1 MGDFATDKQKLVIAA
16 KYLTD
21 LSVYNSYNQIK
32 ILPWLSSIF
41 KGYPIDAKEED
52 LLHITGKKVG
62 EGLYPYA
69 ILNIF
74 HAMNQSL
81 ADNDSVFDFALSI
94 YINLINQIPE
104 KKLSEVC
111 VKKPAKSGNNQ
122 GHFNYYD
129 YTYYEE
135 IEKKPLDLS
144 FFSGWLAYL
153 KPAEENFGKYFHEMW
168 YQYVASGCV
177 RFYGLGISDI
187 FKAHKL
193 GYLPDEFLYYYF
205 IAADDAANRM
215 RNLTNTRVYQHY
227 GNADYYVQAKTDYP
241 HIVPFLE
248 AAIDRIVEVE
258 VKRGELETPL
268 TAIAGSI
275 MKYHGGIKHF
285 VRLLVALGETNF
297 SRGYSYW
304 SGGRY
309 TKQQTLSGLL
319 KACHPRDDD
328 TAESLRI
335 ALKEAKIAEK
345 RIIQAAI
352 YAPHWAGMLEEAMG
366 ITGLRSGVWFFH
378 AHANELFSAEK
389 ETEVAL
395 YSHVTPQQFMD
406 GIFDRD
412 WFLELYDEI
421 GVKRFK
427 VLYANAKYISGS
439 TIHRRSQLYSDAVLG
454 KFDADELR
462 AEISDKRNQ
471 EKLRAYALIPVAKKK
486 DAVSRYEYIQ
496 QFLKE
501 SRKFGTQ
508 RQASEK
514 KAVGVALE
522 NLAIT
527 TGFGD
532 VDRMTWVFEGEKIKQ
547 LTPLMEAHKVGE
559 YQVWLEITADGTS
572 SLKVKKGEKLLKSVP
587 KAIAKDEHVLVVKEA
602 VKSLKEQKKR
612 GRESFE
618 KAMVARSEF
627 ETSEVAGLLEHP
639 VLADIARKLVFVS
652 DDLLGFVEADAG
664 KLVMLGVDGVVY
676 KVGAKKGLRIA
687 HPYDLLSA
695 GVWSEFQRYV
705 FTEKIVQPFKQVFRE
720 FYPVT
725 EDELS
730 SKTISRR
737 YAGHQVQA
745 SKTVALLK
753 MRGWTVDYEEG
764 LQRVYHKENLV
775 VRMYA
780 MADWFSPA
788 DIEPPTLETVQ
799 FYRRDKWES
808 VAFCDVDPVIF
819 SEVMRDIDLVVS
831 VAHAGGVD
839 PEASHSTVEM
849 RIAMARELLSLLA
862 VENVEFQSAHAE
874 VEGSLGKYSVHM
886 GSGVAHVMGRG
897 MVSIMPVH
905 SQRRGKIFLPFADED
920 PRTAE
925 VLSKILLL
933 ADDGKIKDPSIL
945 AQIR

>member
-1 MGDFATDKQKLVIAA
+1 
-16 KYLTD
+16 
-21 LSVYNSYNQIK
+21 
-32 ILPWLSSIF
+32 
-41 KGYPIDAKEED
+41 
-52 LLHITGKKVG
+52 
-62 EGLYPYA
+62 
-69 ILNIF
+69 
-74 HAMNQSL
+74 
-81 ADNDSVFDFALSI
+81 
-94 YINLINQIPE
+94 
-104 KKLSEVC
+104 
-111 VKKPAKSGNNQ
+111 
-122 GHFNYYD
+122 
-129 YTYYEE
+129 
-135 IEKKPLDLS
+135 
-144 FFSGWLAYL
+144 
-153 KPAEENFGKYFHEMW
+153 
-168 YQYVASGCV
+168 
-177 RFYGLGISDI
+177 
-187 FKAHKL
+187 
-193 GYLPDEFLYYYF
+193 
-205 IAADDAANRM
+205 
-215 RNLTNTRVYQHY
+215 
-227 GNADYYVQAKTDYP
+227 
-241 HIVPFLE
+241 
-248 AAIDRIVEVE
+248 
-258 VKRGELETPL
+258 
-268 TAIAGSI
+268 
-275 MKYHGGIKHF
+275 
-285 VRLLVALGETNF
+285 
-297 SRGYSYW
+297 
-304 SGGRY
+304 
-309 TKQQTLSGLL
+309 
-319 KACHPRDDD
+319 
-328 TAESLRI
+328 
-335 ALKEAKIAEK
+335 
-345 RIIQAAI
+345 
-352 YAPHWAGMLEEAMG
+352 
-366 ITGLRSGVWFFH
+366 
-378 AHANELFSAEK
+378 
-389 ETEVAL
+389 
-395 YSHVTPQQFMD
+395 
-406 GIFDRD
+406 
-412 WFLELYDEI
+412 
-421 GVKRFK
+421 
-427 VLYANAKYISGS
+427 
-439 TIHRRSQLYSDAVLG
+439 
-454 KFDADELR
+454 
-462 AEISDKRNQ
+462 
-471 EKLRAYALIPVAKKK
+471 
-486 DAVSRYEYIQ
+486 
-496 QFLKE
+496 
-501 SRKFGTQ
+501 
-508 RQASEK
+508 
-514 KAVGVALE
+514 
-522 NLAIT
+522 
-527 TGFGD
+527 
-532 VDRMTWVFEGEKIKQ
+532 
-547 LTPLMEAHKVGE
+547 
-559 YQVWLEITADGTS
+559 
-572 SLKVKKGEKLLKSVP
+572 LLKSVP